1 MLSSLLLGWRRKEEI
16 LLEKTEFEKL
26 LDSSGI
32 KRKVIAERMGMTR
45 TGFYKKQKKPK
56 ERFDG
61 NEMLRL
67 SEILGVDSKV
77 VLEAILVS

>member
-1 MLSSLLLGWRRKEEI
+1 M
-16 LLEKTEFEKL
+16 EKSAFEHL

-32 KRKVIAERMGMTR
+32 KRQVIAKHMGMTR
-45 TGFYKKQKKPK
+45 TGFYRKQKKPK
-56 ERFDG
+56 ERFDV